1 MKIIDNLKKVNL
13 IQFVPAIFVVS
24 LVGNSIFGYT
34 APKANKSAT
43 GEKKVEAA
51 TTQQKKES
59 KKAKVGDIDLSKIKD
74 GTYEGQ
80 ANGYRGLV
88 KVAVT
93 VKDHKITAIKVL
105 SNSDDAAFFNR
116 ASAGVIKSII
126 DKQSLKVDVVSGA
139 TYSSNG
145 IIKAVKNALT
155 GEEDKSSA
163 KAGTASA
170 QSAGNVGSAD
180 ESGTYKD
187 GTFTGSAAGYHGT
200 VKVSVT
206 IKDNKIKS
214 IKILENH
221 DDAAYFNRAKGI
233 LLPLMIK
240 KQSTNVDAV
249 SGATFSSN
257 GIIKAVRNALSKA
270 AVSKSTENSSESTS
284 TSSKNNTKKNT
295 TEKVSGT
302 YKDGV
307 YEGTGKGFRGNIT
320 VSVRIKQ
327 SKIVEIKL
335 VKNEKD
341 DAAYFNRAWA
351 EVPYSIIAMQTANT
365 DQVDAVSGATY
376 SSNGIMEA
384 VRNALK
390 KAIAKKD
397 DNSSNSSNSNNNN
410 NGDNNTSK
418 DDNTGSDPSDPTTP
432 SEPETT
438 DKVYQGT
445 AICEPDEDEEFYAYR
460 VTLEVVVSKDGTIKA
475 IQNIVWSDRS
485 MRSWY
490 SMAEKKMPEQ
500 LLASGMDTSKKY
512 DTVSGATCSSNAL
525 IKAYKNAIE
534 QIK

>member
-1 MKIIDNLKKVNL
+1 MKIIDKLKKVNL
-13 IQFVPAIFVVS
+13 IQFVPAIFVIS
-24 LVGNSIFGYT
+24 LVGNSVFGYT
-34 APKANKSAT
+34 DPKAKSQKNA
-43 GEKKVEAA
+43 GVNQVEAA
-51 TTQQKKES
+51 TTAEK
-59 KKAKVGDIDLSKIKD
+59 KKAKKANAGDIDLSKIKD

-88 KVAVT
+88 KVSVT

-116 ASAGVIKSII
+116 ASAGVIKNILA
-126 DKQSLKVDVVSGA
+126 KQSLKVDVVSGA

-155 GEEDKSSA
+155 GEEDKTVA
-163 KAGTASA
+163 KASDSSK
-170 QSAGNVGSAD
+170 SAGSVGTAD

-187 GTFTGSAAGYHGT
+187 GTFTGSASGYHGT

-206 IKDNKIKS
+206 IKNNKIKS

-240 KQSTNVDAV
+240 KQSTNVDSV

-257 GIIKAVRNALSKA
+257 GIIKAVRNALKKA
-270 AVSKSTENSSESTS
+270 AVKGSSSSLDSESNSNS
-284 TSSKNNTKKNT
+284 TAKKDT
-295 TEKVSGT
+295 TDNVTGV

-307 YEGTGKGFRGNIT
+307 YEGTGKGFRGNII
-320 VSVRIKQ
+320 VSVRIKK

-341 DAAYFNRAWA
+341 DAAYFNKAWS

-365 DQVDAVSGATY
+365 DKVDAVSGATY

-390 KAIAKKD
+390 KAVAKKD
-397 DNSSNSSNSNNNN
+397 NTNSNTSNSNNNN
-410 NGDNNTSK
+410 SNNSNNNNNNNNNTSK
-418 DDNTGSDPSDPTTP
+418 DDNTTTP
-432 SEPETT
+432 VEKE
-438 DKVYQGT
+438 DKIYEGSAV
-445 AICEPDEDEEFYAYR
+445 CEPDEDEEFDAYKL
-460 VTLEVVVSKDGTIKA
+460 TLEVVISADNKVKN
-475 IQNIVWSDRS
+475 IQNIKWSDRYMS
-485 MRSWY
+485 AWY
-490 SMAEKKMPEQ
+490 NMAQKTMVPKLISYGFEIPE
-500 LLASGMDTSKKY
+500 KY

-525 IKAYKNAIE
+525 VKAYKDAISK
-534 QIK
+534 INK